1 MIFNT
6 NHTAQIRSIRRLCVC
21 IHIYFSII
29 GRRKGR
35 VNHPAHLSFV
45 LHESI
50 MNYVYLP
57 FKPFVL
63 QCYCTVLKVLCQ
75 ILQRRYFILKKQNKA
90 TVS

>member
-6 NHTAQIRSIRRLCVC
+6 NHTAQIRTIRRLCMY
-21 IHIYFSII
+21 IYIYFRIT

-63 QCYCTVLKVLCQ
+63 QCHCTVFKVLCQ
-75 ILQRRYFILKKQNKA
+75 ILQGRYFILKEHNKA